1 MNATGRIVRMPDDPG
16 VNAAGVD
23 AGTECVKAVVVN
35 GAGRVLGRAVV
46 PTRGYFQACVYEAL
60 AAALDDA
67 QRTESDLVGIGA
79 TGFAMDCVGGAT
91 VTATEAACHALGAFH
106 LIGERM
112 TLVNIGGRDPH
123 VIQVEA
129 HGRRGEARNV
139 RPCASGVGSFLM
151 FTARHLD
158 VVPTRLQEL
167 ASAAERPA
175 EVSSYCSVFSA
186 TGILERLREGAT
198 REEIALGSMHSI
210 AERIVEIGGFEDP
223 VYVCGGVVEYFPGVA
238 RALEALSGKTVR
250 AIPDPIF
257 TGALGAALNA
267 LAPRGRAVSA
277 SGATP

>member
-1 MNATGRIVRMPDDPG
+1 MPDDPG

-35 GAGRVLGRAVV
+35 AEGRVLGRAVV

-67 QRTESDLVGIGA
+67 QRTEADLVGIGA

-91 VTATEAACHALGAFH
+91 ATATEAACDALGAFH
-106 LIGERM
+106 LVGEPM

-139 RPCASGVGSFLM
+139 RRCASGVGSFLM

-158 VVPTRLQEL
+158 VIPTRLQEL
-167 ASAAERPA
+167 ASAAERPR
-175 EVSSYCSVFSA
+175 SQQLLLGLSA
-186 TGILERLREGAT
+186 TGIWSGSARPLVRDRAQH
-198 REEIALGSMHSI
+198 ALH
-210 AERIVEIGGFEDP
+210 RRTHRRDRQFEDP
-223 VYVCGGVVEYFPGVA
+223 VYVCGGSWVFPGRGA
-238 RALEALSGKTVR
+238 RTRGAVR
-250 AIPDPIF
+250 QDGRAFRPIF
-257 TGALGAALNA
+257 TGARAALGCA
-267 LAPRGRAVSA
+267 RTASRAVCV
-277 SGATP
+277 GATP